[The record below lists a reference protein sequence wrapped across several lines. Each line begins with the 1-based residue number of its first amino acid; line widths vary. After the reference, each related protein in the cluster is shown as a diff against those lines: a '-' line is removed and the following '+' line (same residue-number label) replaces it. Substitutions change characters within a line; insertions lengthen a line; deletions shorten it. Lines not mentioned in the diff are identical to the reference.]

1 MPRKMYFFVGAIAI
15 AVVAL
20 AAVHHGLTP
29 TPAAPASLAAPG
41 SGLPTFMLIHG
52 HINYKDIEHCFVQDS
67 ANTKRALYLDALTD
81 VKDIDPGKVDL
92 KLYNLKNGEI
102 IMTKGKEWD
111 VSVNGYMINIVI
123 KADKPRPPHLGPGP
137 YTAAITVDS
146 GARNASSYRTWSYP
160 YGTWVDGTSPIP
172 DCWY

>member
-1 MPRKMYFFVGAIAI
+1 MPKRIHLLVGAIAI
-15 AVVAL
+15 AVITL
-20 AAVHHGLTP
+20 AAVQYALTP
-29 TPAAPASLAAPG
+29 KPPAPALPAAPG

-67 ANTKRALYLDALTD
+67 AKTKRALYLDALTD
-81 VKDIDPGKVDL
+81 VKDIDPSKVYL

-102 IMTKGKEWD
+102 VMTKGTEWD
-111 VSVNGYMINIVI
+111 VSVTDYTIKIEI

-137 YTAAITVDS
+137 YTAAITVDT
-146 GARNASSYRTWSYP
+146 GTRNAPSFRTWSYP